1 MLSVLILLAL
11 AFGFLNGFHDAANS
25 IATIVST
32 RVLRP
37 FQAVAWAAA
46 FNFLAILLLQTGVAA
61 TIGTGLISPEALEP
75 AVILGALIGAIAWN
89 LLTLW
94 LGIPTSSSH
103 ALVSSLIGAA
113 LACGGLPALMLDG
126 VGVVLLFVLLSP
138 LIGLALGCVLTILVL
153 NGFRRITPRNADRLF
168 RRLQL
173 VSSAV
178 YSIGHGSN
186 DAQKTIGII
195 WLLLIGAG
203 TAGTAAPPGWVG
215 FAGYAALAA
224 GTLFGGWRIV
234 RTMGQRI
241 VKLTPAGGFCAE
253 TAGATTIHLASFAG
267 IPISTTQT
275 ITASIVGVGI
285 VNRLSSVRWG
295 VAGVILWAWLLTL
308 PVAGLLGALAAVLGR
323 QLIGRQLVGS

>member
-1 MLSVLILLAL
+1 MLSLLVLLAL
-11 AFGFLNGFHDAANS
+11 AYGFLNGFHDAANS
-25 IATIVST
+25 IATVVST

-37 FQAVAWAAA
+37 LQAVAWAAA
-46 FNFLAILLLQTGVAA
+46 FNFLAIALMQTGVAA
-61 TIGTGLISPEALEP
+61 TIGTGLIDQAAVDP
-75 AVILGALIGAIAWN
+75 AIVFGALAGSIVWN
-89 LLTLW
+89 LAALR

-103 ALVSSLIGAA
+103 ALICSLVGATLAAAGPEA
-113 LACGGLPALMLDG
+113 LVADG
-126 VGVVLLFVLLSP
+126 FTLFLLFLLLSP
-138 LIGLALGCVLTILVL
+138 LIGLTLGVALMIALAHL
-153 NGFRRITPRNADRLF
+153 FRWVPARTADRLF

-186 DAQKTIGII
+186 DAQKTVGVI
-195 WLLLIGAG
+195 WLLLLGAG
-203 TAGTAAPPGWVG
+203 TADAVAPPGWVVI
-215 FAGYAALAA
+215 ASYAAVAV

-253 TAGATTIHLASFAG
+253 SAGAGAIHLASILG
-267 IPISTTQT
+267 VPISTTQT

-285 VNRLSSVRWG
+285 ANRLSSVRWG

-308 PVAGLLGALAAVLGR
+308 PAAALLGAGAWYLGR
-323 QLIGRQLVGS
+323 GMF

>member
-25 IATIVST
+25 IATVVST

-37 FQAVAWAAA
+37 LHAVAWAAA
-46 FNFLAILLLQTGVAA
+46 FNFLAIVLLQTGVAA
-61 TIGTGLISPEALEP
+61 TIGTGLIDPLSIDHA
-75 AVILGALIGAIAWN
+75 AIFGALVAAIIWN
-89 LLTLW
+89 LITLR
-94 LGIPTSSSH
+94 LGIPTSSAH
-103 ALVSSLIGAA
+103 ALISGLLGATLVSAGPGA
-113 LACGGLPALMLDG
+113 LVVDG
-126 VGVVLLFVLLSP
+126 VSLFLLFVLLSP
-138 LIGLALGCVLTILVL
+138 LLGLALGVVLMVSVIHV
-153 NGFRRITPRNADRLF
+153 FRRISARNADRLF

-173 VSSAV
+173 LSSAI

-186 DAQKTIGII
+186 DAQKTLGII

-203 TAGTAAPPGWVG
+203 SATAEQPPGWAS
-215 FAGYAALAA
+215 FASYAVLSA

-234 RTMGQRI
+234 RTMGQRL

-253 TAGATTIHLASFAG
+253 SAGAGAIHLASFFG

-295 VAGVILWAWLLTL
+295 VAGVILWAWFLTL
-308 PVAGLLGALAAVLGR
+308 PAAGLLGALGCYLGR
-323 QLIGRQLVGS
+323 GLF

>member
-1 MLSVLILLAL
+1 MLSFLLLLAL

-25 IATIVST
+25 IATVVST

-37 FQAVAWAAA
+37 LQAVAWAAA

-61 TIGTGLISPEALEP
+61 TVGTGLVEQSSIDP
-75 AVILGALIGAIAWN
+75 AIIFGALVGAIVWN
-89 LLTLW
+89 LVTLRV
-94 LGIPTSSSH
+94 GIPTSSSH
-103 ALVSSLIGAA
+103 ALISALLGATLAGAGPGA
-113 LACGGLPALMLDG
+113 LVVDG
-126 VGVVLLFVLLSP
+126 VALFLLFVLLSP
-138 LIGLALGCVLTILVL
+138 LIGLLLGMAMMVVVL
-153 NGFRRITPRNADRLF
+153 NLFRRAAARGADRLF

-173 VSSAV
+173 VSSAI

-186 DAQKTIGII
+186 DAQKTVGII

-203 TAGTAAPPGWVG
+203 RASADTLPAWVSV
-215 FAGYAALAA
+215 ASYAAVAA
-224 GTLFGGWRIV
+224 GTLLGGWRIV

-253 TAGATTIHLASFAG
+253 SAGAGAVHFASYFG

-308 PVAGLLGALAAVLGR
+308 PAAGLLGALAWYLGR
-323 QLIGRQLVGS
+323 GLF

>member
-1 MLSVLILLAL
+1 
-11 AFGFLNGFHDAANS
+11 
-25 IATIVST
+25 
-32 RVLRP
+32 
-37 FQAVAWAAA
+37 
-46 FNFLAILLLQTGVAA
+46 
-61 TIGTGLISPEALEP
+61 
-75 AVILGALIGAIAWN
+75 
-89 LLTLW
+89 
-94 LGIPTSSSH
+94 
-103 ALVSSLIGAA
+103 
-113 LACGGLPALMLDG
+113 MLDG

-253 TAGATTIHLASFAG
+253 TAGATTIHLASIAG